1 MLKKNRSGFTLMELL
16 VTIAIIAVLAAVS
29 VVGYVVYLDQAK
41 QSNANSTLTQI
52 KTLFTLEDL
61 SNTEFEITENGM
73 VFSYTETVSEE
84 TTLSK
89 FENAFEKLETG
100 IDITSADSKNKLYI
114 EIDTTDLNVVTAVI
128 YCYDGAS
135 SKWDCC
141 ISGSV
146 EEFSGSF
153 DSSKYQEVKQADT
166 DS

>member
-61 SNTEFEITENGM
+61 SNTEFEITKNGIELGE
-73 VFSYTETVSEE
+73 VEDASDN

-89 FENAFEKLETG
+89 FTAVFKKMETG
-100 IDITSADSKNKLYI
+100 IDISSDNPTDTLYI
-114 EIDTTDLNVVTAVI
+114 EISATDSESNIVIAVI
-128 YCYDGAS
+128 YCYDGAY
-135 SKWDCC
+135 SKWDC

-153 DSSKYQEVKQADT
+153 DSSKYQEVK
-166 DS
+166 